1 MGRMRRAL
9 LVATALGCS
18 GTRGGVLPDAQ
29 DTDAVAGPCSDPG
42 EWAARAARTIA
53 PVDGPPGAIAVDE
66 TYAYWTGPAV
76 LRAPLAGGEPETL
89 FAMPDGQDPPTGGL
103 AVTADFLFVS
113 IAGELWRMG
122 KDGSGAE
129 TVGLAS
135 GVVGDDS
142 AVYFWDGGELVQMN
156 ADTLEE
162 TPIGENVAEGI
173 DLQLAGGALWWLQSE
188 PVEIWR
194 AELPAGE
201 PVLAAAIEQSSGG
214 HLAVSATGRAFLAT
228 SLPGDPGGAPA
239 LLMRIALE
247 DGGAETIA
255 DLVGETR
262 VAADDSHVY
271 WMEPELARLS
281 RAPVDGGCAEVR
293 DLDGQPGAIMVPAAD
308 GIVLATQ
315 GTIALVER

>member
-1 MGRMRRAL
+1 MRRAL

-29 DTDAVAGPCSDPG
+29 DTDAVVDPCSEPG
-42 EWAARAARTIA
+42 EWALRAPRTIA
-53 PVDGPPGAIAVDE
+53 PFDGTPSAIAVDE

-76 LRAPLAGGEPETL
+76 MRAPLGGGEAETL
-89 FAMPDGQDPPTGGL
+89 VAMPDGQDPPTGGL

-113 IAGELWRMG
+113 IGGELWRMG

-129 TVGLAS
+129 TVGLAT
-135 GVVGDDS
+135 GVVGDDG
-142 AVYFWDGGELVQMN
+142 AVYFWDGGQLVQMN
-156 ADTLEE
+156 ADTLEQ
-162 TPIGENVAEGI
+162 TPIGQNVAEGI

-201 PVLAAAIEQSSGG
+201 PALAAAIEQTSGG
-214 HLAVSATGRAFLAT
+214 NLAVSATGRAFLAT
-228 SLPGDPGGAPA
+228 SLPGDPGAPSQ
-239 LLMRIALE
+239 LMRIGLE

-255 DLVGETR
+255 DLVGEAR

-271 WMEPELARLS
+271 WMEWEAARLS
-281 RAPVDGGCAEVR
+281 RAPVEGGCAEVR
-293 DLDGQPGAIMVPAAD
+293 DLDGQPGAVMIPAAE